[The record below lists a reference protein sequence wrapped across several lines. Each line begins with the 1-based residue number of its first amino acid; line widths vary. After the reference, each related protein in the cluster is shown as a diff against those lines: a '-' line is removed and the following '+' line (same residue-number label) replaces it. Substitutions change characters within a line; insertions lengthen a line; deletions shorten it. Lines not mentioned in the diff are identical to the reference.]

1 MNEYQYARQLTT
13 DRTSNANEKKRKER
27 KSSIKLLRNAVRPK
41 VENMH
46 LICIVRDSK
55 GIMKKERKP
64 SLLSFIVFVNTPF
77 GTRIESDLIAIISFV
92 KKEERK

>member
-1 MNEYQYARQLTT
+1 MT
-13 DRTSNANEKKRKER
+13 DRTSNAYKKKRKER
-27 KSSIKLLRNAVRPK
+27 KFSLKLLRNAVRPK

-46 LICIVRDSK
+46 LICLVRDSK
-55 GIMKKERKP
+55 GTMKKERKP

-92 KKEERK
+92 KKRERK

>member
-1 MNEYQYARQLTT
+1 MT
-13 DRTSNANEKKRKER
+13 DRTSNAYKTKRKER

-41 VENMH
+41 VENML
-46 LICIVRDSK
+46 LICIVRGSK
-55 GIMKKERKP
+55 GMKKERKP

-92 KKEERK
+92 KKRERK